1 MVNLS
6 MSRSATHAPLFLT
19 VTLALAAGAG
29 PLVAQNPETTARR
42 TVRVTVSDSSERQLR
57 SLERTI
63 DSLVRAFRADDQSAA
78 ERFRIGRTIDALLAQ
93 YRAQRM
99 QLNGAST
106 VMRIDPPAYTA
117 RTPQPSFGPNSFVD
131 IRGMASSPMPS
142 DAVARGWIGIVV
154 SGAPRE
160 MHVERNEQMMRFL
173 SYPEIVSVDPSSP
186 AQRAGL
192 APGDT
197 LLAYDGRDVR
207 GTDISM
213 TRLLRPNAKVTI
225 RVRRDGRIKE
235 LPVVVAEAPA
245 DVLSRKKWEMRGA
258 TPTTWVFSTSPDLAR
273 VPALAPATPLPS
285 MGVATVPPAI
295 ASAPPVRVQLPLPR
309 PFEFSP
315 SGVAGAQVVTVTD
328 GLKRSYGL
336 PSGVLVVRVPD
347 GTPADESGLKEGD
360 VIIRVERQP
369 VQTVVQ
375 LWEIVTRAD
384 DAGAKEVDLDLIRE
398 KQARALKL
406 RW

>member
-6 MSRSATHAPLFLT
+6 MSRSAAHAPLFLT

-29 PLVAQNPETTARR
+29 PLAAQSPETAARR

-63 DSLVRAFRADDQSAA
+63 DSLVRAFRADDRSAA
-78 ERFRIGRTIDALLAQ
+78 ERFRIGRTIDALIAE

-99 QLNGAST
+99 QLTGAST
-106 VMRIDPPAYTA
+106 VKIDPPSYIA
-117 RTPQPSFGPNSFVD
+117 RTPQPSMGPNTWVD
-131 IRGMASSPMPS
+131 FKRMLPTPMLP
-142 DAVARGWIGIVV
+142 APARGWIGIVV

-160 MHVERNEQMMRFL
+160 THVERNEQMMRFF

-197 LLAYDGRDVR
+197 LLAYDGQDVR
-207 GTDISM
+207 GADISM

-235 LPVVVAEAPA
+235 LPVVVAEAPPRIMIRRG
-245 DVLSRKKWEMRGA
+245 DESRDTRQ
-258 TPTTWVFSTSPDLAR
+258 TWVFSSSPDLIS
-273 VPALAPATPLPS
+273 VPQLAPTAPLPR
-285 MGVATVPPAI
+285 MGGPTVPPAI
-295 ASAPPVRVQLPLPR
+295 ASAPPTPVQLPLPR

-315 SGVAGAQVVTVTD
+315 SGVAGAQLATISD

-336 PSGVLVVRVPD
+336 PSGVQVLTVPV
-347 GTPADESGLKEGD
+347 GTPAEASGLKEGD
-360 VIIRVERQP
+360 IIVRVEGQSVRS
-369 VQTVVQ
+369 VVQ
-375 LWEIVTRAD
+375 LWEIVSRAAD
-384 DAGAKEVDLDLIRE
+384 DGAHEVDLDLIRE
-398 KQARALKL
+398 KQARTIKL